1 MTLFKVID
9 LIKILA
15 LKHPNVN
22 SAEEG
27 DIYSILNA
35 NTQQKYASVVLTQD
49 THTEDEVFDN
59 YNFNIFYV
67 DRLFSD
73 IETNRLDIQ
82 STAKNVLSNIIRA
95 FCEEFDAECNSINYH
110 TFTERFADEC
120 AGAYAAITISIPKD
134 IYCTEKY
141 WDGNWSAPVISI
153 KNQDKKV
160 EFTENGT
167 FTITYDNENF
177 TGLGT
182 VEVEVNVEDSNGSYE
197 EGYTKG
203 LGDGIADGI
212 YHQKS
217 KLESITITE
226 NGVYEKEDGYDEITV
241 NVIDTNG
248 SYQEG
253 YLDGETDGYND
264 GLADGIGEGRSY
276 QKSLLGS
283 ITIKENGVYEKE
295 DGYNKVIVD
304 VEDTNGSYS
313 EGYEDGIEKGIENAA
328 EIIAE
333 NAQVLNITE
342 SGIYT
347 TKYTKDEDVQIT
359 GYFDDGTQFYNYAQ
373 LIDQR
378 YRSNTKLNQNSVIEF
393 WWKPDLTENYA
404 VGTLIDLNK
413 DTYSNNVILQYNTK
427 NAGSNQEK
435 LGLSINS
442 NFYSS
447 KVQVTDKWY
456 HIKIDFTN
464 GFFIDG
470 EKNND
475 INIDWNVTNDYFYIN
490 NIGQNLNASN
500 GYFGMIKID
509 GNTYIPTV
517 NGYVDVLT
525 NTPLYVY
532 SNGTYNFSEGA
543 KYAGDNL
550 IRTVNV
556 QPKINIA
563 KEKIKFGYADI
574 TTVPEWADFEGITD
588 MSDMF
593 IYCSN
598 LTTIPH
604 INTSNVT
611 KMSSMLSNC
620 INLET
625 IPLIDT
631 SKVTKFEFFVSSCS
645 KLEHFPQIDTSSA
658 TNIRSMFSSCK
669 KLISIAP
676 LNVYNVT
683 RIDTMFGYSQ
693 INTLTDIGGF
703 LNLRC
708 KWDDNYGLKSL
719 PNLTYESCINVL
731 NGLYDFTGNGETPSS
746 SQGILKVHAN
756 FLSLVGDEISIGTD
770 KGWTITA

>member
-1 MTLFKVID
+1 MTLYKVID
-9 LIKILA
+9 TIKMLS

-22 SAEEG
+22 SAYEG
-27 DIYSILNA
+27 NIYDIMNA
-35 NTQQKYASVVLTQD
+35 NSQQKYASVVLTQQS
-49 THTEDEVFDN
+49 HSQDENYDH

-67 DRLFSD
+67 DRLVDDMES
-73 IETNRLDIQ
+73 NRVQIQ
-82 STAKNVLSNIIRA
+82 STGKSILSNIIKA
-95 FCEEFDAECNSINYH
+95 FCEEFDAECENITFN

-120 AGAYAAITISIPKD
+120 AGAYATITIDMLKD

-153 KNQDKKV
+153 KNQNKRV

-241 NVIDTNG
+241 NVI
-248 SYQEG
+248 
-253 YLDGETDGYND
+253 
-264 GLADGIGEGRSY
+264 
-276 QKSLLGS
+276 
-283 ITIKENGVYEKE
+283 
-295 DGYNKVIVD
+295 
-304 VEDTNGSYS
+304 DTNGSYS